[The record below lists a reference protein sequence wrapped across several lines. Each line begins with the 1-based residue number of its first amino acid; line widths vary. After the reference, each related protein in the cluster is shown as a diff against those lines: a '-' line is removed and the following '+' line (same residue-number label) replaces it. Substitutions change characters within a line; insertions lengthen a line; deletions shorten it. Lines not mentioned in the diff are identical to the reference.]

1 MSFGKSVSSQRTS
14 IEFFPD
20 EDPRQIIVY
29 VQYPEGTDISKT
41 NHIAKLIES
50 DINKIIYDKKILRQV
65 WIQFYGPNNVS
76 QVGEGSENP
85 EKELGALSEMPNR
98 AKINIV

>member
-41 NHIAKLIES
+41 NEIAKLIES
-50 DINKIIYDKKILRQV
+50 DINKIIYNKKYYDESGYNFM
-65 WIQFYGPNNVS
+65 IQNNVS

-85 EKELGALSEMPNR
+85 EKN
-98 AKINIV
+98 